1 MVPGLSG
8 RNRNRLWADKHN
20 LRAVSPDGGNI
31 MTTGVVRRLVGEHG
45 YGFVSSNA
53 GKDIFFHYS
62 QLEGIKFGSLREGQS
77 VSYKVG
83 LGEKGFVAKDVKLC
97 KVI

>member
-1 MVPGLSG
+1 
-8 RNRNRLWADKHN
+8 
-20 LRAVSPDGGNI
+20 
-31 MTTGVVRRLVGEHG
+31 MTTGVVKRLVGEHG
-45 YGFVSSNA
+45 YGFVSCNA

-62 QLEGIKFGSLREGQS
+62 ELLGIEFQSLKEGQS

-97 KVI
+97 RIA